1 MYTDLRS
8 MTGYGQAHFEDNRLR
23 ISVEVKSINS
33 KHADVSLKIPRAF
46 SAQEVAW
53 RNLVTA
59 HLVRGKVMLTITY
72 EHKLA
77 ASPVTYIDQELFKT
91 YYDTLNKMA
100 QEVGATSQEIF
111 RLALQCPEVITKPE
125 QDIDPEVD
133 EKILATVLKD
143 ALQQCD
149 QSRQIEGAAL
159 AKKLSL
165 YLENIKKCLAAVEK
179 LAPTRKKAIR
189 EKLKANVVS
198 LAATPPIDEERLEQE
213 LLYYVERL
221 DITEEV
227 VRLTQH
233 LAYFEEV
240 MESTQSEGKKLGFIA
255 QEMGREI
262 NTIGAKAN
270 DAAIQKEVIL
280 MKEELEKIR
289 EQVQNIL

>member
-1 MYTDLRS
+1 

-53 RNLVTA
+53 RNLVIA
-59 HLVRGKVMLTITY
+59 HLVRGKVMRTITY

-91 YYDTLNKMA
+91 YYDTPNKMA

-143 ALQQCD
+143 ALRQCD

-240 MESTQSEGKKLGFIA
+240 MASTQSEGKKLGFIA

>member
-143 ALQQCD
+143 ALRQCD